1 MQSFFCIFIPL
12 EKTIYDTILE
22 AKANKQKCIALLID
36 PDDVSVEG
44 CKELALKAEEVGVKY
59 LFVGGSLLTTDKLES
74 VVKVLKSTSNI
85 PIVLFP
91 GNNNHVTPVAD
102 GILFLSLISGRN
114 ADFLIGQQVIS
125 APSIKQS
132 GLEVLPTGY
141 ILIDSGV
148 PTTVSYMSNTK
159 PIPAD
164 KPEIAA
170 CTALAGE
177 MLGLKLFYLE
187 GGSGAKNPVSIKT
200 IEATRKAIDAPII
213 VGGGLNSKEKI
224 QHAFNAGAD
233 IVVVGTA
240 VEKDYSF
247 LNKFKDI

>member
-12 EKTIYDTILE
+12 EKNIYDTILE
-22 AKANKQKCIALLID
+22 ARANKQKGIALLID
-36 PDDVSVEG
+36 PDDVSVES
-44 CKELALKAEEVGVKY
+44 CKDLALKAEEVGVKY

-74 VVKVLKSTSNI
+74 VVKVLKSNSNI
-85 PIVLFP
+85 PVVLFP
-91 GNNNHVTPVAD
+91 GNNNHVTSEAD

-125 APSIKQS
+125 APNIKQS

-148 PTTVSYMSNTK
+148 PTTVSYMSNTN

-213 VGGGLNSKEKI
+213 VGGGLNSIEKI
-224 QHAFNAGAD
+224 QDAFNAGAD
-233 IVVVGTA
+233 LVVVGTA

-247 LNKFKDI
+247 LNQFKDI